1 MPIDRSHC
9 PAVRTKPDYISGAAA
24 LLDDP
29 RVPAETVIVN
39 MDEGMSA
46 EDVVETFGLETPL
59 EDVLAVYE
67 YAKEQRVAHASLP
80 RISVPLLLR
89 PLYN

>member
-1 MPIDRSHC
+1 MPIDWSRC
-9 PAVRTKPDYISGAAA
+9 PAVRLNSAYISGAPA

-46 EDVVETFGLETPL
+46 EEVVDLFGLKTPVK
-59 EDVLAVYE
+59 DVLAVYN
-67 YAKEQRVAHASLP
+67 YAKEQRVAYP
-80 RISVPLLLR
+80 V
-89 PLYN
+89 

>member
-1 MPIDRSHC
+1 MPINWSRC
-9 PAVRTKPDYISGAAA
+9 PVVRTKPGYVSGVAA

-46 EDVVETFGLETPL
+46 EEVIETFGLTIRL
-59 EDVLAVYE
+59 KDVLPVYN
-67 YAKEQRVAHASLP
+67 YAKEQRAAHP
-80 RISVPLLLR
+80 V
-89 PLYN
+89 

>member
-1 MPIDRSHC
+1 MPIDWSRC
-9 PAVRTKPDYISGAAA
+9 PAVRTKPGYISGAAA

-46 EDVVETFGLETPL
+46 EEVVEIFGLKTPL
-59 EDVLAVYE
+59 NDVLAVYN
-67 YAKEQRVAHASLP
+67 YAKEQRVANP
-80 RISVPLLLR
+80 V
-89 PLYN
+89 